1 MLSYL
6 VQYAVF
12 ILHSFADLP
21 CVPIFTSTRYYNDN
35 YFYNVGIYL
44 VVVLI
49 QIMNEGGLEMQK
61 DYSVYKARL
70 QYHEFNEFIGTFRA
84 YNCDDV
90 KRQLKA
96 DSVINPFYAVIIDTT
111 DGALIIEHNKH
122 LDFVTKK
129 SGLTGTGAIQY

>member
-49 QIMNEGGLEMQK
+49 QIMNEGRYRNGIHTNNN
-61 DYSVYKARL
+61 DGNSGR
-70 QYHEFNEFIGTFRA
+70 G
-84 YNCDDV
+84 
-90 KRQLKA
+90 
-96 DSVINPFYAVIIDTT
+96 DSY
-111 DGALIIEHNKH
+111 
-122 LDFVTKK
+122 
-129 SGLTGTGAIQY
+129 